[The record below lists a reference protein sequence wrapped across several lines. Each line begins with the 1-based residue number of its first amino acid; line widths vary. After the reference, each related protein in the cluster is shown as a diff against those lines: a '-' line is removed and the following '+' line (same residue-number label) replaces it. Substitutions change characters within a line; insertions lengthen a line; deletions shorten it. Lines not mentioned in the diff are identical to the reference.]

1 MKYLITL
8 FISTLLLYSCTK
20 DFSAI
25 NTNENAPTEVV
36 PALLLRQ
43 VLYGFGNDMSYEGF
57 VAGSLLSQHFSMT
70 DFNLFDRHAL
80 ASPQEGGNP
89 WDILYLYLRDN
100 ENMLQIARENPAQ
113 AVYEGPALVLKAYF
127 SGMLTDLFGDVPYSE
142 AVSGR
147 IGIVNPVYDTQE
159 AIYTAEQGLFALLD
173 EAVTVMEAY
182 NGSLPLAGDILF
194 EGDLTA
200 WIRFAHSL
208 RIKYLLRASDRI
220 NVSASLQAIYNEGNY
235 LQENSQNAT
244 FQFSDA
250 LPNNYPIATVRVGIF
265 NVFVM
270 SARAQSLFADL
281 NDPRLAVFYRPSGNG
296 QLFQGLVNG
305 INAAAT
311 AITVDDYARPG
322 RIFREEAGRMRYN
335 YLTAWETHFFLAE
348 AALKGYIEA
357 DAQALYERA
366 VALAFDYWQT
376 PLPADY
382 LGQGPAAFLP
392 ERGLEQ
398 LMTQK
403 WIAHIGNSYEAWI
416 EWRRTGFPALLPVA
430 ASLNDGLLP
439 VRLPYPNDEQALNF
453 ENYQAAA
460 ARTQGNSINAKVWWD
475 Q

>member
-1 MKYLITL
+1 MKFFITL
-8 FISTLLLYSCTK
+8 FISTILLFSCTK

-36 PALLLRQ
+36 PSLLLRQ
-43 VLYGFGNDMSYEGF
+43 VLYGFGRDMSYEGF
-57 VAGSLLSQHFSMT
+57 VAGSLLSQHFSMV

-100 ENMLQIARENPAQ
+100 ENMLQIARSNPAQ

-127 SGMLTDLFGDVPYSE
+127 AGMLTDLFGDVPYRE

-147 IGIVNPVYDTQE
+147 AGIVNPVYDAQE
-159 AIYTAEQGLFALLD
+159 AIYLGEAGLLALLR
-173 EAVTVMEAY
+173 EAVEVMEAY
-182 NGSLPLAGDILF
+182 NGSIPLSGDILF
-194 EGDLTA
+194 QGNLQA
-200 WIRFAHSL
+200 WIRFANSL
-208 RIKYLLRASDRI
+208 RIKHLMRVSERI
-220 NVSASLQAIYNEGNY
+220 QVSAELQSIYEEGAY

-244 FQFSDA
+244 FQFSDG
-250 LPNNYPIATVRVGIF
+250 LPNNYPISTVRVGIF

-270 SARAQSLFADL
+270 SARAQSLLADL
-281 NDPRLAVFYRPSGNG
+281 NDPRQAVLYRPSGNG

-305 INAAAT
+305 INAGAT

-322 RIFREEAGRMRYN
+322 RIFREEAARMQYN
-335 YLTAWETHFFLAE
+335 YATAWETHFFLAE
-348 AALKGYIEA
+348 AALKGYIQA
-357 DAQALYERA
+357 DAPVLYERA
-366 VALAFDYWQT
+366 VEQAFEYWQT

-382 LGQGPAAFLP
+382 LRQGPATFVP

-398 LMTQK
+398 IITQK
-403 WIAHIGNSYEAWI
+403 WIAHIGNNYEAWI

-439 VRLPYPNDEQALNF
+439 VRMPYPNDEQALNL
-453 ENYQAAA
+453 ENYQVAA
-460 ARTQGNSINAKVWWD
+460 ARTQGNSINASVWWD